1 MLALNKQRQWIQM
14 AYTQENVIVKKENQI
29 DQEMKLLA
37 DQVELTI
44 QELEN

>member
-14 AYTQENVIVKKENQI
+14 AYTQENVIAKKENQI
-29 DQEMKLLA
+29 DQEMKLLE